1 MARRNAVRIKIDG
14 LKEIQGRLEKVGLT
28 LRSPAV
34 TREIQRGADVMA
46 ARARARAPSDT
57 GNLRRG
63 IYTASTERNGFV
75 ALTRKGK
82 RINSP
87 LRYPPRR
94 GQVVVVSS
102 VYYGP
107 IVERGRKA
115 RPGAVDD
122 KGNKIGRGVGRQRAR
137 RFFRVGVKEAQPVA
151 SAFIMRR
158 LEKLIEQRW
167 AAGWGRGT

>member
-14 LKEIQGRLEKVGLT
+14 IKEIEQKLTTVGLT

-34 TREIQRGADVMA
+34 TREIQRGAEVMA
-46 ARARARAPSDT
+46 ARARARAPQDT
-57 GNLRRG
+57 GKLRQG

-75 ALTRKGK
+75 ALTRKGQ

-87 LRYPPRR
+87 LRFPPRR

-102 VYYGP
+102 VFYGLW
-107 IVERGRKA
+107 VERGRK
-115 RPGAVDD
+115 RS
-122 KGNKIGRGVGRQRAR
+122 KGVGRQRAQ
-137 RFFRVGVKEAQPVA
+137 RFFRVAVREAQPVA

-158 LEKLIEQRW
+158 LEKLIEERW
-167 AAGWGRGT
+167 NAGWGRGT

>member
-14 LKEIQGRLEKVGLT
+14 IKEIQGRLEKVGLT

-34 TREIQRGADVMA
+34 TREIQRGAEVMA
-46 ARARARAPSDT
+46 ARARARAPQDT
-57 GNLRRG
+57 GKLRQG
-63 IYTASTERNGFV
+63 IYTASTESYRFSQLSRNG
-75 ALTRKGK
+75 R

-87 LRYPPRR
+87 LRYPPRP

-102 VYYGP
+102 VFYGLF
-107 IVERGRKA
+107 VERGRK
-115 RPGAVDD
+115 RR
-122 KGNKIGRGVGRQRAR
+122 KGVGRQRAH

-151 SAFIMRR
+151 SAFILRR
-158 LEKLIEQRW
+158 LEKLIEERW

>member
-14 LKEIQGRLEKVGLT
+14 IKEIQGRLEKVGLT

-34 TREIQRGADVMA
+34 TREIQRGAEVMA
-46 ARARARAPSDT
+46 ARARARAPQDT
-57 GNLRRG
+57 GKLRQG
-63 IYTASTERNGFV
+63 IYTASTESYRFSQLSRNG
-75 ALTRKGK
+75 R

-87 LRYPPRR
+87 LRYPPRP

-102 VYYGP
+102 VFYGLF
-107 IVERGRKA
+107 VERGRK
-115 RPGAVDD
+115 RR
-122 KGNKIGRGVGRQRAR
+122 KGVGRQRAQ

-151 SAFIMRR
+151 SVFVLRR
-158 LEKLIEQRW
+158 LQKLIEERW

>member
-14 LKEIQGRLEKVGLT
+14 IKEIQGRLEKVGLT
-28 LRSPAV
+28 LRSPEV
-34 TREIQRGADVMA
+34 TREIQRGAEVMA
-46 ARARARAPSDT
+46 ARARARAPQDT
-57 GNLRRG
+57 GKLRQG

-75 ALTRKGK
+75 ALTRRGQ

-87 LRYPPRR
+87 LRFPPRR

-102 VYYGP
+102 VFYGLW
-107 IVERGRKA
+107 VERGRK
-115 RPGAVDD
+115 RR
-122 KGNKIGRGVGRQRAR
+122 KGVGRQRAQ